1 MTRVLALN
9 LIALWVG
16 LDQLLKL
23 WALTHLTP
31 GISKVVVE
39 GGLSL
44 TLAYNT
50 GAAWGLG
57 GNANLPLTLLRLGV
71 GLALVI
77 WLATR
82 PPPPHRSLSLA
93 LIASGAL
100 GNAIDGLRLG
110 KVVDML
116 DFRLLSRL
124 TQALYAQDFPI
135 SNLADVGL
143 VMGILLLITTGSG
156 RSANPTQQTP

>member
-1 MTRVLALN
+1 MTGVLALN

-71 GLALVI
+71 GLLLVI

-82 PPPPHRSLSLA
+82 PYPPYRSISLA
-93 LIASGAL
+93 LIAGGAL

-143 VMGILLLITTGSG
+143 VMGFVLLFATGWR
-156 RSANPTQQTP
+156 RSAKSVQRNP

>member
-1 MTRVLALN
+1 MTQVLALN

-23 WALTHLTP
+23 WALTHLNP
-31 GISKVVVE
+31 GIPKVVVE
-39 GGLSL
+39 GGLN
-44 TLAYNT
+44 LALGYNT
-50 GAAWGLG
+50 GAAWGLW

-71 GLALVI
+71 GVALVV
-77 WLATR
+77 WLTTR
-82 PPPPHRSLSLA
+82 PHPLYRSTSLA
-93 LIASGAL
+93 LIAGGAL

-116 DFRLLSRL
+116 DFRLLSRI

-143 VMGILLLITTGSG
+143 VVGIVLLFATGWR
-156 RSANPTQQTP
+156 RSAKSVQRNP